1 MTRLGEKK
9 VRLTAV
15 SAAIPGGGF
24 LARCFFFVNAKSGGF
39 DWFWFISLCLI

>member
-15 SAAIPGGGF
+15 SAAIPGGGVLGSMLFF
-24 LARCFFFVNAKSGGF
+24 LLMQNLVVLIGVG
-39 DWFWFISLCLI
+39 SLVYV